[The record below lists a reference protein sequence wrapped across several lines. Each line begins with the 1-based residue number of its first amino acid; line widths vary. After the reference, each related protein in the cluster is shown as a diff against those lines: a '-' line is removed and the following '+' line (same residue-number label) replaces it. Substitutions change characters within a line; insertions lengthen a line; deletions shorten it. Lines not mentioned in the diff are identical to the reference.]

1 MHIMT
6 PKSRAYYDLES
17 FWSNGAP
24 VPLEGVLTPNVPEQQ
39 QQQEGAVVEEVVSQ
53 AVCCMCTY
61 EYVCTACVAAVMGMC
76 DEVVCF
82 AFLGVFFCYT
92 SRCFGGS

>member
-39 QQQEGAVVEEVVSQ
+39 QQQQEGAVVEEVVSEVF
-53 AVCCMCTY
+53 ACAHVKMCFVC
-61 EYVCTACVAAVMGMC
+61 
-76 DEVVCF
+76 
-82 AFLGVFFCYT
+82 
-92 SRCFGGS
+92 SRRDGSV